1 MKNTEESTVI
11 QVMTTNHRLY
21 MAVVN
26 EHFYVNM
33 SVELGFIRALTNWGQ
48 GGEVLYLIMFKCTQ
62 EDLLMYKLK
71 YSLNKIFDS
80 KGDTTPV
87 SYLEALGFH
96 NDSAE
101 IIAGKTLK
109 EEKDFYG

>member
-1 MKNTEESTVI
+1 
-11 QVMTTNHRLY
+11 

-26 EHFYVNM
+26 EHSYVSM
-33 SVELGFIRALTNWGQ
+33 SAELGFIRALTNWGQ
-48 GGEVLYLIMFKCTQ
+48 NKEVLYLIMFKCTE

-71 YSLNKIFDS
+71 YSLDKIHDS
-80 KGDTTPV
+80 KSSTTAV
-87 SYLEALGFH
+87 SYLEGLGFH